1 VTGSHG
7 VIAMSKNERAD
18 IICIACGR
26 VLGEVE
32 RKEDHLTLVQNE
44 RPVLLRVEEGRL
56 FCTRCGGR
64 GFVEHRLL
72 AAS

>member
-1 VTGSHG
+1 MQKHE
-7 VIAMSKNERAD
+7 KAD

-32 RKEDHLTLVQNE
+32 RRANRLALVQGE
-44 RPVLLRVEEGRL
+44 RPVMLRVVEGRL

-64 GFVEHRLL
+64 GFVEHRMLV
-72 AAS
+72 AS

>member
-1 VTGSHG
+1 
-7 VIAMSKNERAD
+7 MQRRERAD

-26 VLGEVE
+26 VLGEIE
-32 RKEDHLTLVQNE
+32 CKENRLALVQSE
-44 RPVLLRVEEGRL
+44 RPAMVRVVDGQL

-64 GFVEHRLL
+64 GFVEYRLL